1 MQSLGELATLYP
13 QTGAFT
19 ELSGR
24 FIDPAVA
31 VALGYNYWYL
41 VSLTWRGQ
49 SSSTQLRPR
58 TQWASNIAAE
68 YNLVSV
74 VLTYWTDKV
83 PAYGWILISWA
94 FYQCLSMF
102 GVIVYGELE
111 FWLALWKIICVC
123 VGFLLAILC
132 NTGAIG
138 GDYVGFR
145 YWKEPGAVINGING
159 FGQSF
164 VLAAVYYCGTELV
177 AITAGESK
185 RPNKDIPKV
194 KLSASSYIA
203 AHTDTRMSG
212 DQASGI

>member
-1 MQSLGELATLYP
+1 M
-13 QTGAFT
+13 
-19 ELSGR
+19 
-24 FIDPAVA
+24 
-31 VALGYNYWYL
+31 
-41 VSLTWRGQ
+41 LT
-49 SSSTQLRPR
+49 R
-58 TQWASNIAAE
+58 TS
-68 YNLVSV
+68 
-74 VLTYWTDKV
+74 
-83 PAYGWILISWA
+83 
-94 FYQCLSMF
+94 

-194 KLSASSYIA
+194 RRSRSSNMAPLLTFY
-203 AHTDTRMSG
+203 DRQS
-212 DQASGI
+212 SK